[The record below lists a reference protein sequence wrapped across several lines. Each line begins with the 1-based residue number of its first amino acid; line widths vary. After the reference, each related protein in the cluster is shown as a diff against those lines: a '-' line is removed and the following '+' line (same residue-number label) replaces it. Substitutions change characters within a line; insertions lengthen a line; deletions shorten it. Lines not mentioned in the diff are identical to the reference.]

1 MSHSV
6 RDLIAAAKTL
16 IREIGPAELLELQK
30 FGCPIV
36 DVREPEEFAE
46 GHVPGAVNIPRG
58 LLEFEVDGHPA
69 VNYQTAEALAHRQ
82 RPVVLYCLSGGRS
95 ALAAEALLRLGFVDP
110 MSLEDGILGWADA
123 GHPVVTP
130 ATANLEAV
138 MPNGGEGGIR
148 THDPLA
154 GTPVF
159 KTGAFNRSA
168 TSPSGN
174 PF

>member
-6 RDLIAAAKTL
+6 RDLVAAAKRL
-16 IREIGPAELLELQK
+16 IREIGPAELLELQQ
-30 FGCPIV
+30 FGCPVV

-69 VNYQTAEALAHRQ
+69 VNYQTAEAL
-82 RPVVLYCLSGGRS
+82 
-95 ALAAEALLRLGFVDP
+95 LRLGFANP

-130 ATANLEAV
+130 MDAPHASVMAPTASS
-138 MPNGGEGGIR
+138 
-148 THDPLA
+148 HC
-154 GTPVF
+154 
-159 KTGAFNRSA
+159 
-168 TSPSGN
+168 
-174 PF
+174 